1 MRLRLGGTFWTP
13 VPKISLQDIFEALV
27 QINQAF
33 SEDQYWLL
41 FLSVISYTFKRLLM
55 RLLNVYETMFFSL
68 LKRKTVIIGPFEV
81 WGVSLGLRR
90 GVGQ

>member
-1 MRLRLGGTFWTP
+1 MRLRLGGTFWAP

-41 FLSVISYTFKRLLM
+41 FLTNISYTFRRLLM
-55 RLLNVYETMFFSL
+55 RLLNVYGRCFSL
-68 LKRKTVIIGPFEV
+68 LKRKTAIVGPFEV

>member
-1 MRLRLGGTFWTP
+1 MRLRLGGTFWKT

-41 FLSVISYTFKRLLM
+41 FRTHLNGFDEIAKRL
-55 RLLNVYETMFFSL
+55 RRNDVFFTFET
-68 LKRKTVIIGPFEV
+68 KNGDRPF
-81 WGVSLGLRR
+81 
-90 GVGQ
+90 

>member
-1 MRLRLGGTFWTP
+1 M
-13 VPKISLQDIFEALV
+13 PKISQQDIFEALV

-41 FLSVISYTFKRLLM
+41 FRTHLNGFDEIAKRL
-55 RLLNVYETMFFSL
+55 RRNDVFSL
-68 LKRKTVIIGPFEV
+68 LKRKTAIGHFKFG
-81 WGVSLGLRR
+81 GVSLGLRR